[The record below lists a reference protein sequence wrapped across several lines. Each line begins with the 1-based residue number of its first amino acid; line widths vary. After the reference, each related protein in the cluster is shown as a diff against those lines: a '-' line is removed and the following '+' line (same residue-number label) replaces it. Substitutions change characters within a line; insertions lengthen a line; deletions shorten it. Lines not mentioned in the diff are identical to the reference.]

1 MYDASLNMQL
11 PSSLDKFL
19 DALLQLPDPGLGFS
33 GQVAD
38 PFAHGNPDHLTTDS
52 APLIP
57 FASQPTFEHSHQS
70 SHSGSSKRKSLCY
83 SSEEGS
89 YRARR
94 VKTGYAGQRM
104 RMDSFS
110 S

>member
-19 DALLQLPDPGLGFS
+19 DTLLQLPDPGLGFS

-38 PFAHGNPDHLTTDS
+38 PYAQGNLDHLTTDS
-52 APLIP
+52 APLVP
-57 FASQPTFEHSHQS
+57 FASQPTFENSHQS
-70 SHSGSSKRKSLCY
+70 SHSGRSKRKSPCFAY
-83 SSEEGS
+83 EEGS

-94 VKTGYAGQRM
+94 VKTGYAGQSTWI
-104 RMDSFS
+104 DSFS